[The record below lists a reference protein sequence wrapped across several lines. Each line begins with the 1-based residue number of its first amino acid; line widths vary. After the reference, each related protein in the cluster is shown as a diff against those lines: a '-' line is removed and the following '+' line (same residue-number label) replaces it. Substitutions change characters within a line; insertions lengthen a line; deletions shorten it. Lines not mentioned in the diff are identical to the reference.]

1 MSLINEATH
10 VASAALDPDKA
21 PALKLGGAA
30 AVGGAKLLGIEV
42 PELIGWATLIFF
54 VLQIIWILWRMFD
67 KMTGRDKGNHD
78 S

>member
-1 MSLINEATH
+1 MNPITQT
-10 VASAALDPDKA
+10 ASAVLDPDKA

-30 AVGGAKLLGIEV
+30 AVGGAKLLGLEV

-67 KMTGRDKGNHD
+67 KLMGRKDHD
-78 S
+78 G